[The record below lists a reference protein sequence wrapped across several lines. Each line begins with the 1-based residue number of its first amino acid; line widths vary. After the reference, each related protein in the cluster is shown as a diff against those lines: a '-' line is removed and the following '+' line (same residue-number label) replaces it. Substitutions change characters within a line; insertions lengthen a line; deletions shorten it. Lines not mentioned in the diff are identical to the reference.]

1 MKVELYYD
9 SKRFIFRLPSG
20 EVGYAPFATLELQLH
35 GPPNV
40 PELIDEMKW
49 LMTDYMPGEVLNK
62 PGVKGVVLGP
72 LRPFT
77 HEVSL
82 HGCGNPD
89 RQQYADIAPK
99 KTVRVCGVEEAA
111 KAAIAYQSNY
121 DMGGG
126 NCAKDHGKVR
136 LLPQS
141 AGGKRKLVGYVS
153 YGGRYETVAERK
165 AFEKMMKEKYKTKQ
179 SA

>member
-9 SKRFIFRLPSG
+9 SKRFIFRRQG
-20 EVGYAPFATLELQLH
+20 VAIGYAPFDTLAIQH
-35 GPPNV
+35 V
-40 PELIDEMKW
+40 DVVTPEEIYDMQW

-62 PGVKGVVLGP
+62 PGAKGVVLGP

>member
-1 MKVELYYD
+1 MKIELYYD

-20 EVGYAPFATLELQLH
+20 DVGYAPFSTLELQLH

-49 LMTDYMPGEVLNK
+49 LMTDYMPGEVLNQ
-62 PGVKGVVLGP
+62 PGVRGVVLGP

-77 HEVSL
+77 HEVTL

-89 RQQYADIAPK
+89 YQQYADIAPK
-99 KTVRVCGVEEAA
+99 KVVWVCNIDEAR
-111 KAAIAYQSNY
+111 KAVLDYQSKY

-126 NCAKDHGKVR
+126 NCAKGHGKVR
-136 LLPQS
+136 LLPQTLS
-141 AGGKRKLVGYVS
+141 GKRKLVGYVS
-153 YGGRYETVAERK
+153 YNGHYETVAERK
-165 AFEKMMKEKYKTKQ
+165 AFEKMMKEKYATN
-179 SA
+179 